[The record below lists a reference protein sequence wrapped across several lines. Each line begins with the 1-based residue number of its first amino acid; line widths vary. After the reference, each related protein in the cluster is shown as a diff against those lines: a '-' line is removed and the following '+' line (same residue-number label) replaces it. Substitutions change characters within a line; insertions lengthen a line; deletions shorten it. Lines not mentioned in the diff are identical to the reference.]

1 MIAIYSQLVTV
12 EIDPVV
18 KNAAIGLLV
27 ALTTAG
33 CARAG
38 DVSVCEPLR
47 TLDPVSGEVVAA
59 ALTVNFAAVGGRDVL
74 ELWVCSRTECAPAVR
89 VSDQTGLLFQWRAD
103 GALDVVTGSLAPE
116 RLPLPPS
123 LTNLVVDIHAI
134 DGRVSSRPANLESRL
149 SGAGPIGGFGRSR
162 CRTQARP
169 SWRGLGGESD
179 RPAS

>member
-1 MIAIYSQLVTV
+1 MI
-12 EIDPVV
+12 
-18 KNAAIGLLV
+18 KNIFVGFFLT
-27 ALTTAG
+27 LTTLG

-47 TLDPVSGEVVAA
+47 TVNPANGEVVAA
-59 ALTVNFAAVGGRDVL
+59 ALTINLAAVGGRDVL

-89 VSDQTGLLFQWRAD
+89 VTDQTGLLFQWRDD
-103 GALDVVTGSLAPE
+103 GALDVVTGSLAPV

-123 LTNLVVDIHAI
+123 LANLVLDIHSV

-149 SGAGPIGGFGRSR
+149 SGVGAVGGFGRSR

-169 SWRGLGGESD
+169 SWHGLGGEPD
-179 RPAS
+179 RPDS